1 MRILFTYLK
10 YKSQD
15 LKNNLKT
22 KMSYKKLF
30 SLNLQKSNSKIAQKW
45 NGYFSN
51 LTIIK
56 LDAIIL
62 VKKYMD

>member
-22 KMSYKKLF
+22 KMSYKKIVFFLIY
-30 SLNLQKSNSKIAQKW
+30 KSQIPK
-45 NGYFSN
+45 
-51 LTIIK
+51 
-56 LDAIIL
+56 
-62 VKKYMD
+62 

>member
-10 YKSQD
+10 DKSQD

-30 SLNLQKSNSKIAQKW
+30 FLIYKSQIPK
-45 NGYFSN
+45 
-51 LTIIK
+51 
-56 LDAIIL
+56 
-62 VKKYMD
+62 